1 MISSRHEHARHGA
14 RHFLQP
20 PSLPLTETERRGAPM
35 GPSISR
41 DLVQFGYDAFRTLL
55 PTLTPAVNLPVSGD
69 YTLGPGDSLVL
80 YVWNIPGGALYDSAT
95 LGIDRTGA
103 AFVPKIG
110 SVPLQGLTLAQ
121 AEEVLRT
128 RLARYYSGFELRLA
142 LGELRAIA
150 VYVLGEVARPG
161 TYTIS
166 PFSTVLDGLFAAG
179 GPTKMGTLRGIR
191 ITRSGRTVEEV
202 DLYDFLL
209 RGERAIGPPLQ
220 AGDTIFVPPIGPVA
234 AITGEVKRPAIY
246 ELRPGTSLGALIAMA
261 GGTLPSAQL
270 DRVQIER
277 AQGGKGKAIVDVAFS
292 AAGSVGPSEQLRD
305 GDLVTV
311 FPGQDRLQNLVTV
324 EGFVR
329 SPGQYE
335 WKAGMHLSDLVK
347 PDSLLPEAY
356 RNRVEVV
363 RLRPD
368 FTREIITVDLH
379 ELWASNPGPDPTRDV
394 ILQPMD
400 KISVQSEVI
409 GPETV
414 TLSGEMKRPGTYA
427 ITKGERL
434 SSVIR
439 RAGGLTDKAYPK
451 AAIFTRESLRKKERA
466 ELDEFVREQQQRL
479 VAEAGAYAAGGE
491 GGAAAALAQRR
502 ELLRVM
508 TSRVVLGR
516 IVLRVSDIGNFEGS
530 ESDVVLEDGDALT
543 IPMRPVTVGVLGAV
557 RNQIA
562 VLYEPGAPAE
572 YYLQKAGGLGKDAD
586 KNEVYILKA
595 DGSAIQGY
603 TKVRELEP
611 GDTILA
617 PSTTEPRY
625 RPLPFWRDIA
635 TLFGQFALA
644 AASVF
649 TIFK

>member
-1 MISSRHEHARHGA
+1 
-14 RHFLQP
+14 
-20 PSLPLTETERRGAPM
+20 
-35 GPSISR
+35 
-41 DLVQFGYDAFRTLL
+41 
-55 PTLTPAVNLPVSGD
+55 
-69 YTLGPGDSLVL
+69 
-80 YVWNIPGGALYDSAT
+80 
-95 LGIDRTGA
+95 
-103 AFVPKIG
+103 
-110 SVPLQGLTLAQ
+110 
-121 AEEVLRT
+121 
-128 RLARYYSGFELRLA
+128 
-142 LGELRAIA
+142 
-150 VYVLGEVARPG
+150 
-161 TYTIS
+161 
-166 PFSTVLDGLFAAG
+166 
-179 GPTKMGTLRGIR
+179 MGTLRSIR

-209 RGERAIGPPLQ
+209 RGERSIGPPLQ

-246 ELRPGTSLGALIAMA
+246 ELRPGTSVGTLIAMA

-277 AQGGKGKAIVDVAFS
+277 AQGGRGKVIVDVAFS
-292 AAGSVGPSEQLRD
+292 AAGNVGPAEQLRD

-311 FPGQDRLQNLVTV
+311 FRGQDRLQNLVTV

-335 WKAGMHLSDLVK
+335 WKAGMHLSDMVK

-356 RNRVEVV
+356 QNRVEVV
-363 RLRPD
+363 RLRSD
-368 FTREIITVDLH
+368 FTREIITVDLR
-379 ELWASNPGPDPTRDV
+379 ELWASNPGPVASRDI

-400 KISVQSEVI
+400 RISVQSEVI
-409 GPETV
+409 GPATV
-414 TLSGEMKRPGTYA
+414 TLSGEVKRPGTYG

-439 RAGGLTDKAYPK
+439 RAGGLTDKAYPR
-451 AAIFTRESLRKKERA
+451 AAVFTRESLRKKERA
-466 ELDEFVREQQQRL
+466 ELSEFVSEQQQRL
-479 VAEAGAYAAGGE
+479 IAETAAYAAGGE
-491 GGAAAALAQRR
+491 SGAAAALAQRT

-516 IVLRVSDIGNFEGS
+516 IVLRVSDIGSFEGS
-530 ESDVVLEDGDALT
+530 ESDLVLEDGDVLT
-543 IPMRPVTVGVLGAV
+543 IPMRPATVGVLGAV
-557 RNQIA
+557 RNQTA

-572 YYLQKAGGLGKDAD
+572 YYLQKAGGLSKDAD
-586 KNEVYILKA
+586 TNEVYILKA
-595 DGSAIQGY
+595 DGSAVQGY
-603 TKVRELEP
+603 TKVREMEP

-617 PSTTEPRY
+617 PSKTEPMY
-625 RPLPFWRDIA
+625 RPLPFWRDMA